1 MVNAGE
7 RDLFYRNDN
16 GRFVEVSAMLG
27 IDGTDEGLAAS
38 WFDYDRDGWPDLYV
52 ANDFYGP
59 DRLYRNL
66 EGKRF
71 EEVTNRV
78 LPHIPWFSMGTDV
91 GDINNDGWPD
101 LMTSDMAGSDHYKSK
116 MGMGDMEDSGW
127 FLRSS
132 NPKQYMRNSLYL
144 NSGNSRFLEIAQ
156 QAGVANTDWTW
167 SVKFADLDNDGWLDL
182 IGTNGMMQD
191 RTNSDLL
198 NQAKDLKTKEEK
210 TKFWKNFQRRKM
222 RILSSKI

>member
-1 MVNAGE
+1 
-7 RDLFYRNDN
+7 
-16 GRFVEVSAMLG
+16 MLG

-59 DRLYRNL
+59 DRLYRNV

-71 EEVTNRV
+71 EEVTNSV

-210 TKFWKNFQRRKM
+210 TKFGKNFQLRKM
-222 RILSSKI
+222 RILSSEI